1 MSANLP
7 AVKTFKSAIK
17 VLGGTAAAARA
28 LKTRDTQIC
37 HWRVRKNAFPADL
50 YFVVQTALKQ
60 RGYRATRTAFDFVL
74 NR

>member
-7 AVKTFKSAIK
+7 AVKTFKAAIK

-50 YFVVQTALKQ
+50 YFQVQAALEQ
-60 RGYRATRTAFDFVL
+60 RGYRAEATAFTFELDW
-74 NR
+74 

>member
-7 AVKTFKSAIK
+7 AVKTFKAAIK

-50 YFVVQTALKQ
+50 YFVVQAALEQ
-60 RGYRATRTAFDFVL
+60 RG
-74 NR
+74 